1 MDRIKR
7 LSTEILSEYKDS
19 FGTDFSENKKMLN
32 EITIVR
38 SKGLKNEI
46 AGYITKIL
54 LREHKFQAR
63 KQKLIDDEKKFLERN
78 NSQEKESTPEPETVE
93 STPEPETVES
103 TPEPET
109 VESTPE
115 PETVESTPEPETV
128 ESTPEPET
136 VESTPEPET
145 VDVENSVEKIDNVNQ
160 ETEQKTLAE
169 EVVNSMEESED
180 KS

>member
-54 LREHKFQAR
+54 LREHKFQTR

-78 NSQEKESTPEPETVE
+78 DSQEKKSTSEPETVD
-93 STPEPETVES
+93 
-103 TPEPET
+103 
-109 VESTPE
+109 
-115 PETVESTPEPETV
+115 
-128 ESTPEPET
+128 

-145 VDVENSVEKIDNVNQ
+145 VDVESTPEPETVDVESTPEPETVDVNQ
-160 ETEQKTLAE
+160 ETDQKTLAE
-169 EVVNSMEESED
+169 EVVDSMAKPED